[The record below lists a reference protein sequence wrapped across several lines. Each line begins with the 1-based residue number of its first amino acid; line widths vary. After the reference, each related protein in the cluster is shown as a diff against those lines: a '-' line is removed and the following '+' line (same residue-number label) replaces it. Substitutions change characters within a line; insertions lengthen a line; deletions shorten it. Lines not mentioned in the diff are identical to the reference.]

1 MENEIKEFLNNIDY
15 NQLFSILL
23 PITVVCY
30 GYYINKETKL
40 NRNKSL
46 DFKYVKEDIY
56 SIFKKNNSDKN
67 KKRFKEEYENT
78 INNFYETIQ
87 KKAPYIDLSIFE
99 YNLSTLKIGESN
111 FKLYNFITGA
121 NADGTYNALFNKI
134 KVGNKDGANS
144 FNHELFHMAST
155 IKKGN
160 LQFCGFRQLILNL
173 KTLYCSNIG
182 TGLTEGYTELLAE
195 RYFGEGNSY
204 YEEKYYASLL
214 ENIVGKEKMEQLYF
228 KADLNG
234 LIEELEKY
242 ETRDNILNFV
252 ENLDYL
258 NKNIENSYKNDSIFD
273 ACQEKADECSGF
285 IVSCLFKRLNYQY
298 INGLISQSEYENVIK
313 SVTSSADD
321 LFVNIT
327 SEKITLEKMINI
339 FNKLPDNYRIDIKSD
354 KGEKC
359 SR

>member
-23 PITVVCY
+23 PMTVVCY
-30 GYYINKETKL
+30 VHYMSTETKL

-56 SIFKKNNSDKN
+56 SIFKKNNSQKN
-67 KKRFKEEYENT
+67 KKRFKEEYVNT

-87 KKAPYIDLSIFE
+87 KKAPYVDLSICKH
-99 YNLSTLKIGESN
+99 NLTTLKIGERN
-111 FKLYNFITGA
+111 IKLYNFITRD
-121 NADGTYNALFNKI
+121 NVDGLYNSLFNKI
-134 KVGNKDGANS
+134 NVDNKDESNS
-144 FNHELFHMAST
+144 LNHELLHMATT
-155 IKKGN
+155 IKKGT
-160 LQFCGFRQLILNL
+160 LSFTGFKQVILNL
-173 KTLYCSNIG
+173 NPLYSSIIG
-182 TGLTEGYTELLAE
+182 TGLNEGYTEVLAE

-204 YEEKYYASLL
+204 YAEKYYASLL

-258 NKNIENSYKNDSIFD
+258 NKNIEKSYKNNNIFD
-273 ACQEKADECSGF
+273 TCQQKADECSGF
-285 IVSCLFKRLNYQY
+285 IVSCLFKRLDYQY
-298 INGLISQSEYENVIK
+298 TNGLISQSEYENIIK
-313 SVTSSADD
+313 SVTSSTDD
-321 LFVNIT
+321 LFGTIT

-339 FNKLPDNYRIDIKSD
+339 FNKLPDNCRIDIKSD
-354 KGEKC
+354 ESKKC